1 MGIVLIYRKKR
12 EVSYFTVCNRVM
24 ILDSWSICSLSE
36 EMINRHGPLVSGSVG
51 LSVSPTVGQTVN
63 RAVTS
68 LHVRL

>member
-1 MGIVLIYRKKR
+1 M
-12 EVSYFTVCNRVM
+12 
-24 ILDSWSICSLSE
+24 LDSWSISSLSE

-51 LSVSPTVGQTVN
+51 MSVSPTVGQTVN